1 MISRRQTVLLYCCYT
16 TTTSPRLRVEIA
28 RRSALGTRP
37 FNGSKFASYA
47 TASSSRSELSRVC
60 QAWAARNQYIPLSL
74 PAGWWYTVIA
84 RCCSAQAQ
92 GETGL
97 PGEDRTRVRRG
108 PLARSLARTDTVRNR
123 MSPTVYGCC
132 LPCLETWQVLP
143 PPVRYPMA
151 GISPGGGRWVG
162 VCYIDQCLN
171 VGSCWL
177 WSVRRGGQATSTTM
191 DLTTDRYPVVV
202 CH

>member
-1 MISRRQTVLLYCCYT
+1 MCFSQRAACLVVMISRRQTVLLYCCYT

-108 PLARSLARTDTVRNR
+108 PLARSLALTLFGTGCPLQSTVVAYLASRHGKSYHLR
-123 MSPTVYGCC
+123 CDIRWLAYFREV
-132 LPCLETWQVLP
+132 
-143 PPVRYPMA
+143 
-151 GISPGGGRWVG
+151 GGGWEF
-162 VCYIDQCLN
+162 
-171 VGSCWL
+171 
-177 WSVRRGGQATSTTM
+177 ATSTN
-191 DLTTDRYPVVV
+191 V
-202 CH
+202 